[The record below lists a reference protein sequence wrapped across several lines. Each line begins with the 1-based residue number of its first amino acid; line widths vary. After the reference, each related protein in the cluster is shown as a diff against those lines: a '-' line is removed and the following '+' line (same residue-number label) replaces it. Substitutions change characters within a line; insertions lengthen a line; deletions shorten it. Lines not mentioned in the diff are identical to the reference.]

1 MKNNTSKSWFAQ
13 SLKWLGTTLCAGA
26 LVGISL
32 GVTIY
37 SVVYY
42 QLPAIDSL
50 TDYRPKIPLRIY
62 TQDNVLIG
70 EFGEERRDF
79 VPIDEMPRHLRL
91 AILAAED
98 NGFYEHPGIEISGIA
113 RAALSNLLTGRRGQG
128 GSTITMQV
136 ARNFFLTTERSY
148 ARKIYEIALSFKI
161 ERLLSKDKIFEVY
174 ANQIY
179 LGNRSYGFGSAAK
192 TYFGKDVRDISISEA
207 ATLAGLPVAP
217 SAYNPFVNIRRA
229 TMRRNYVLGRMK
241 QLGFIDDITYET
253 AMAQPIEVRQ
263 QISSLAKVEQRTTD
277 LHAGYAAEL
286 ARMLIAPYFGDTL
299 YNQGI
304 NVYTTIR
311 SNEQRAASASVRSH
325 LMQYDHR
332 YGYRGVEGYVDL
344 SNPETRDRA
353 INRALAHA
361 VSSAN
366 LLPGV
371 VTHLSPESMTVVIS
385 NGKEAVIEAKNFKH
399 FARHYLA
406 QNGKK
411 PAAQFQSKALKVGA
425 IVRVSK
431 NPQGK
436 WQLSQIPEV
445 ESAFMAAD
453 FQTGSIHALVGGF
466 DFQLNQFNHV
476 TQAWRQP
483 GSSFKP
489 FIYSAALDKGFTPA
503 TIINDA
509 PISIDPRLTGGKLWE
524 PRNYEGRFD
533 GPMTLATALKKSK
546 NLVSIRVMQAID
558 PFYAQDYLSRFGF
571 DPKRHPPFLTTALG
585 AGSVTPWEM
594 VAGFSVFANGGYRVY
609 PYLIDKVT
617 DTEGNL
623 LMQARPQ
630 VAGVNAARVIDERN
644 AFVMHTLLNGVA
656 REGTGRRAGAALQRY
671 DIGAKTGTTNDAVD
685 AWFVGYA
692 GNLVAAGWVG
702 YDQPKPLG
710 SRETGGGLALPIWVD
725 YMKSALK
732 NVPEFTRDQPVDVVE
747 RNGLF
752 FYADQI
758 NGEIQALDLQ
768 DHVSPST
775 ELAPVQKKTEAND
788 NVRNQIF

>member
-1 MKNNTSKSWFAQ
+1 MNMKKNASKSRLTET
-13 SLKWLGTTLCAGA
+13 LKWLGTTFAAGA
-26 LVGISL
+26 LIGLSL
-32 GVTIY
+32 AITIY

-98 NGFYEHPGIEISGIA
+98 NGFYEHPGIEVTGII
-113 RAALSNLLTGRRGQG
+113 RAALSNLITGRRGQG

-148 ARKIYEIALSFKI
+148 ARKVYEIALSFKI
-161 ERLLSKDKIFEVY
+161 ERQLSKDKIFEVY

-192 TYFGKDVRDISISEA
+192 TYFGKDVRNISIAEA

-253 AMAQPIEVRQ
+253 AIAQPIEVRKQ
-263 QISSLAKVEQRTTD
+263 LSSLEKVEQRTND

-311 SNEQRAASASVRSH
+311 SKEQLAASKSVRLH
-325 LMQYDHR
+325 LLEYDHR

-344 SNPETRDRA
+344 SDPETRDRA
-353 INRALAHA
+353 INRALAQA
-361 VSSAN
+361 VSSTN

-371 VTHLSPESMTVVIS
+371 VTELTNESMTVVMS
-385 NGKEAVIEAKNFKH
+385 NGSSAVVKAKNFQK
-399 FARHYLA
+399 FARAYLTI
-406 QNGKK
+406 NGKK
-411 PAAQFQSKALKVGA
+411 PAKRFQSKELKIGA
-425 IVRVSK
+425 IVRVNK
-431 NPQGK
+431 NAK
-436 WQLSQIPEV
+436 NEWQLSQIPEV
-445 ESAFMAAD
+445 ESAFMASD
-453 FQTGSIHALVGGF
+453 FQNGAVHALVGGF

-483 GSSFKP
+483 GSSLKP

-546 NLVSIRVMQAID
+546 NLVSIRIMQAID

-594 VAGFSVFANGGYRVY
+594 VSGFAVFANGGYRIN
-609 PYLIDKVT
+609 PYLIEKVT
-617 DTEGNL
+617 DSEGNL
-623 LMQARPQ
+623 LMQANPK
-630 VAGVNAARVIDERN
+630 VAGVNAPRVIDERN

-656 REGTGRRAGAALQRY
+656 KEGTGRRAGAALHRH

-725 YMKSALK
+725 YMKTALK
-732 NVPEFTRDQPVDVVE
+732 GVPEFTRDQPADVIE
-747 RNGLF
+747 RNGMF
-752 FYADQI
+752 FFADQI
-758 NGEIQALDLQ
+758 NGEIQSLDIEDQLSASGNNVP
-768 DHVSPST
+768 DD
-775 ELAPVQKKTEAND
+775 KKDAHSI
-788 NVRNQIF
+788 RNQIF